1 MNKKHVER
9 EKGEIGKNMRGRSE
23 LVIRG
28 VVCQVVGRA
37 LPAARINHW
46 HCSESKKEEKNKKK
60 GRNIL
65 VSAKWVLVG
74 WSVPAAWINHWK
86 LRPGI
91 VVRAK
96 WRKNKQTKTWK
107 EKSEWFC

>member
-46 HCSESKKEEKNKKK
+46 HCSESKKENKKNKKK
-60 GRNIL
+60 EEIFWCLPSGY
-65 VSAKWVLVG
+65 W
-74 WSVPAAWINHWK
+74 
-86 LRPGI
+86 
-91 VVRAK
+91 
-96 WRKNKQTKTWK
+96 
-107 EKSEWFC
+107 